1 MQLSRYFDAESTA
14 RTTDDVDVVGGCR
27 SVSWHRSSLRFKLM
41 VMNLRVTVI
50 AEGDGTVLRV
60 DGRLL
65 GNGVAELIRVS
76 VRDAQPLTLDLSG
89 LLFADADGVTALKEL
104 RARGARLR
112 NVPPYVSLLL
122 AMEAKPHDVAPTPAW
137 RRTNDDRETHQLKRK

>member
-1 MQLSRYFDAESTA
+1 
-14 RTTDDVDVVGGCR
+14 
-27 SVSWHRSSLRFKLM
+27 M

-89 LLFADADGVTALKEL
+89 LLFADAGGVTALKEL

-122 AMEAKPHDVAPTPAW
+122 AMEAKPHDVVPTRTW
-137 RRTNDDRETHQLKRK
+137 RRTNGDRETHQLKRK

>member
-1 MQLSRYFDAESTA
+1 MNFRITA
-14 RTTDDVDVVGGCR
+14 
-27 SVSWHRSSLRFKLM
+27 
-41 VMNLRVTVI
+41 I

-65 GNGVAELIRVS
+65 GNAVAELTRVS
-76 VRDAQPLTLDLSG
+76 VKAAQSLTFDLSG

-122 AMEAKPHDVAPTPAW
+122 AMELKPHDVVPTHC
-137 RRTNDDRETHQLKRK
+137 RRRAHGDRETHQLKRK